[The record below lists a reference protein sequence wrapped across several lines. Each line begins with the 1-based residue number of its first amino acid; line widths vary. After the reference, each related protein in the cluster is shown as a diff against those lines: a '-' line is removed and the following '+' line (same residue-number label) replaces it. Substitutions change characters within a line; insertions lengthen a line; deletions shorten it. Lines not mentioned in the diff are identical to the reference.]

1 MNTMEQLKRALSAT
15 LLVGALA
22 LAGCQAD
29 GNPADLDDR
38 GDDIVDVANCQVPA
52 GQRLCVLGGANHPGG
67 IVDVLLEND
76 GPLGPIAAA
85 VDASA
90 LTDALEDMLEN
101 DGDLV
106 SLLTNL
112 FANGQLQE
120 GLQRLLLGDSQGN
133 GGLAQFGNDLLLGN
147 DEADG
152 LRGLFGE
159 DGIVGLLEALA
170 MGGGGAECKAP
181 IGTLC
186 LISTDDD
193 RRTGLINLLADD
205 DGALAAL
212 SPRLGEITD
221 DLVTILG
228 DMLQSDGSLPDLFTQ
243 AIQEG
248 NLAAGLEVLLLG
260 PDDDTQPG
268 LVTFLED
275 LLTSTP
281 TIITQII
288 DTLTGLF
295 GGLPRP

>member
-1 MNTMEQLKRALSAT
+1 MNTMEHLKRALTAT
-15 LLVGALA
+15 LLMGALA
-22 LAGCQAD
+22 LGGCQAD
-29 GNPADLDDR
+29 GDPSDLDDR
-38 GDDIVDVANCQVPA
+38 GDDIVDVANCQVPV
-52 GQRLCVLGGANHPGG
+52 GQRLCVLGGDDHPGG
-67 IVDVLLEND
+67 IVDVLLDTN
-76 GPLGPIAAA
+76 GPLGPIAGA

-90 LTDALEDMLEN
+90 LTDVLEDMLEN

-120 GLQRLLLGDSQGN
+120 GLQRLLLGDAQGN
-133 GGLAQFGNDLLLGN
+133 GGLAEFGNDLLLGN

-170 MGGGGAECKAP
+170 MGGGGSECKAP

-186 LISTDDD
+186 LISDDDD
-193 RRTGLINLLADD
+193 RRSGLINLLAAD

-228 DMLQSDGSLPDLFTQ
+228 DMLQSNGSLPDLFTQ
-243 AIQEG
+243 AIEEG
-248 NLAAGLEVLLLG
+248 NLAAGLELLLLG
-260 PDDDTQPG
+260 TEDSAEPG
-268 LVTFLED
+268 LVTFLEN
-275 LLTSTP
+275 LLSSTP
-281 TIITQII
+281 TIVTQII
-288 DTLTGLF
+288 DALTSLF
-295 GGLPRP
+295 GPPPAP